1 MLDIFNIITVLFFN
15 KKNKMYCLLND
26 LLVLITNL
34 DNY

>member
-15 KKNKMYCLLND
+15 KKNKMLCLLID